1 MNESLTL
8 SDFGQMLGS
17 LPPRAVKIIQTC
29 DWRYRI
35 LQSKEREEELSA
47 LLFRYHAGTFS
58 KVVDGDKAR
67 WDKGWGE
74 NLSEFLHTGD
84 QLALVP
90 KFVLRHEAM
99 RLFGEL
105 IKPVDQRFEFN
116 WLRVYQEWLFEQ
128 FRPFDA
134 VYEFGCGSAYNLS
147 LLKERYPD
155 KKLVG
160 LDWSQPAVDIC
171 TKLGIE
177 GRRFDFFAPTD
188 IEIVPNSVVLTFGA
202 LEQTGA
208 RAGPFIQWLA
218 SKQPEL
224 CVFSEPIVE
233 WYDRTNV
240 QDALAACIHDK
251 RNFMFGLP
259 NLVKKAGGEI
269 VRERRTGIGSILLE
283 GYSQL
288 WWKPCAH

>member
-1 MNESLTL
+1 MNKSLSL

-17 LPPRAVKIIQTC
+17 LPPRAVKIVQTC
-29 DWRYRI
+29 DWRYRV
-35 LQSKEREEELSA
+35 LTGKEREAELSA
-47 LLFRYHAGTFS
+47 LLFRYHAGDFS
-58 KVVDGDKAR
+58 KVVEGDKAR

-74 NLSEFLHTGD
+74 NLSEFLRTGD
-84 QLALVP
+84 AQTLVP
-90 KFVLRHEAM
+90 KYILRHQPM

-105 IKPVDQRFEFN
+105 VKPVDPRFEFN

-134 VYEFGCGSAYNLS
+134 IYEFGCGSAYNLS
-147 LLKERYPD
+147 LLKERYDD

-177 GRRFDFFAPTD
+177 GRRFDFFSPTNTP
-188 IEIVPNSVVLTFGA
+188 IAENSVVLTFGA
-202 LEQTGA
+202 LEQTGERA
-208 RAGPFIQWLA
+208 RPFVEWLA
-218 SKQPEL
+218 SKKPAL

-233 WYDRTNV
+233 WYDKGNA
-240 QDALAACIHDK
+240 QDALAICINEK
-251 RNFMFGLP
+251 RNFLRGLP
-259 NLVKKAGGEI
+259 QIVKECGGTI

-288 WWKPCAH
+288 WVKF